1 MVLDTVH
8 KQKSFVLTSII
19 MTLIILLLLVFRM
32 SLTSIPPEQ
41 EGGIAITFG
50 TDKVGRGEISPA
62 QPSQAVSP
70 PDPSPTPP
78 QPTETTPQPAEN
90 VLTQDTDE

>member
-41 EGGIAITFG
+41 EGGIAIPHSLP
-50 TDKVGRGEISPA
+50 KQLLNLLKMCSLKI
-62 QPSQAVSP
+62 
-70 PDPSPTPP
+70 
-78 QPTETTPQPAEN
+78 
-90 VLTQDTDE
+90 LTRKL

>member
-50 TDKVGRGEISPA
+50 TDKVGRGEISPHKLYLLLILPLLPHSLPK
-62 QPSQAVSP
+62 QLLNLLKMCSLKI
-70 PDPSPTPP
+70 
-78 QPTETTPQPAEN
+78 
-90 VLTQDTDE
+90 LTRKL